1 MAALR
6 GAPDGS
12 GGGAAVPRVQA
23 RRRAAGVRALSYVK
37 RLPHRVRPRRGRA
50 RAVVRASKVALQWA
64 PVPTVRCSALRCA
77 FYCKRSECK
86 GALN

>member
-37 RLPHRVRPRRGRA
+37 RLPFCVRPRRGGA
-50 RAVVRASKVALQWA
+50 RAVVRASKVAFA
-64 PVPTVRCSALRCA
+64 V
-77 FYCKRSECK
+77 
-86 GALN
+86 GAGANGVS